1 MGPYEQGGPW
11 NPSGITGIYR
21 FLNRVWDILENSK
34 LKAQN
39 SKLQPK
45 TKNLNL
51 ERLLNQTV
59 KKVTEDIE
67 NFRFN
72 TAISA
77 LMILVNEMQ
86 RAAYELN
93 HGSVRTLLLLLA
105 PFAPHI
111 TEELWHC
118 VTPGVTQ
125 SVHNQKWPEY
135 DPKLTEEE
143 KIQLII
149 QINSR
154 VRDKVEAPADISEE
168 EAKAL
173 ALKRENVR
181 KWLEG
186 KKIKKMIFV
195 PKKLVNI
202 VI

>member
-21 FLNRVWDILENSK
+21 FLNKVWDLCRSRTSTSSLKSGFYNK
-34 LKAQN
+34 L
-39 SKLQPK
+39 LH
-45 TKNLNL
+45 
-51 ERLLNQTV
+51 QTV

-77 LMILVNEMQ
+77 LMILVNKIQEK
-86 RAAYELN
+86 AYELD
-93 HGSVRTLLLLLA
+93 HGSIRTLLLLLA
-105 PFAPHI
+105 PFMPHLA
-111 TEELWHC
+111 EELWHC

-125 SVHNQKWPEY
+125 SIHNQKWPEY
-135 DPKLTEEE
+135 DPGLIEEE

-149 QINSR
+149 QINGR
-154 VRDKVEAPADISEE
+154 VRDKIEAPVDISEE

-173 ALKRENVR
+173 ALKRENVKR
-181 KWLEG
+181 WIKG
-186 KKIKKMIFV
+186 KEIKKMIFV